1 MNTGVITFLLV
12 IFGSV
17 SAGIA
22 TGAIAHRMG
31 NESLA
36 GITSPQE
43 NPTQQYVESSND
55 PDQQFS
61 LIDEQEILK
70 EINETK
76 QRHKNTRQ

>member
-1 MNTGVITFLLV
+1 MNAGVITFLLV

-17 SAGIA
+17 FAGVA
-22 TGAIAHRMG
+22 TGAIAHYMG
-31 NESLA
+31 NKSLA

-43 NPTQQYVESSND
+43 NPAKQYVRSENNSN
-55 PDQQFS
+55 QQFS

-76 QRHKNTRQ
+76 QRHKNARK